1 MICMKK
7 IIEWYIND
15 ESGQGTME
23 YSFILVIISVAF
35 ILLLIAFGDAIND
48 KYHVIGNDLPK

>member
-1 MICMKK
+1 MKK
-7 IIEWYIND
+7 IIDWLKND

-35 ILLLIAFGDAIND
+35 ILLLTAFGSAIYD
-48 KYHVIGNDLPK
+48 KYISVGAELPK

>member
-1 MICMKK
+1 MRH
-7 IIEWYIND
+7 IIDWLKNN

-35 ILLLIAFGDAIND
+35 VLLLIAFGEALND
-48 KYHVIGNDLPK
+48 KYLMIGNDLPK